1 MTSASKEE
9 VVICDFCRTEIPSG
23 AKVCR
28 HCHRNLGVRVA
39 PALQALLTVTALLV
53 SLLSLWQSSAKAS
66 HDKSIANL
74 QVVTTTLRDL
84 QAMESDVSMI
94 VKKTNQGQNLTT
106 REIYLL
112 NYYQL
117 LTRTLAE
124 NKEYAPFG
132 VAKCTNENS
141 VRIRERPSKT
151 AIQVGGVKAGEEV
164 RVLGQFV
171 YPKGETWYYVITS
184 DNKLGWGYN
193 DFAAVEQSEEARWW
207 G

>member
-1 MTSASKEE
+1 MTSEAKEE
-9 VVICDFCRTEIPSG
+9 VVVCDFCRAEIPSG

-28 HCHRNLGVRVA
+28 YCHRNLGRRVA
-39 PALQALLTVTALLV
+39 PALQGFLAVTALLI
-53 SLLSLWQSSAKAS
+53 SLLSLQQSSAKAS
-66 HDKSIANL
+66 YDKSIANL
-74 QVVTTTLRDL
+74 QVVMTTLREL
-84 QAMESDVSMI
+84 QAMQNDISII
-94 VKKTNQGQNLTT
+94 VKKTSQGQNLTVG
-106 REIYLL
+106 EIYLL

-124 NKEYAPFG
+124 NKEFAPFG
-132 VAKCTNENS
+132 LAKCTNEHS

-151 AIQVGGVKAGEEV
+151 ASQVGGVKAGEEV
-164 RVLGQFV
+164 RVLGKFV

-193 DFAAVEQSEEARWW
+193 DFAAVAQSEEDRWW

>member
-1 MTSASKEE
+1 MTSAQKEE
-9 VVICDFCRTEIPSG
+9 VVVCDFCKTEIPSG

-28 HCHRNLGVRVA
+28 YCHRNLGFRIA
-39 PALQALLTVTALLV
+39 PLLQALLAVTALIVSLV
-53 SLLSLWQSSAKAS
+53 SLQQSSAKAS
-66 HDKSIANL
+66 YDKNIANL
-74 QVVTTTLRDL
+74 QVVMTTLREL
-84 QAMESDVSMI
+84 QAMQGDVSMI
-94 VKKTNQGQNLTT
+94 VKKTSQGQNLSIG
-106 REIYLL
+106 EIYLF

-132 VAKCTNENS
+132 VAKCINAHS

-151 AIQVGGVKAGEEV
+151 ASQVGGVKAGEEV
-164 RVLGQFV
+164 RVLGKFV

-184 DNKLGWGYN
+184 DNTLGWGYN
-193 DFAAVEQSEEARWW
+193 DFAAVAEGDEARWW